1 MNTVQLGVDPTSS
14 QTTST
19 IQLANG
25 LTNPTTTTTTVTTL
39 DLKQNMLQN
48 MLPQQI
54 KIKDE
59 LQTVPIHP
67 NNHLHMQQQM
77 NQLNNSNSKSKKSNS
92 KQTGQTTTTAAAVAT
107 TSTKI
112 KSIPTTSLS
121 STGVSSA
128 AAAAGTSSMMMAS
141 KIDSSARRNTD
152 ASSVT
157 SSNDL
162 NSPLNMDEQETFKLE
177 KKRERNREAAR
188 KCRTRKLEK
197 IAELEQQVKVLNDAS
212 DAQRSKIRALQA
224 EIQELH
230 IKFEAHQKMNNCDLK
245 Y

>member
-1 MNTVQLGVDPTSS
+1 MNTIQLGVDPT
-14 QTTST
+14 TST
-19 IQLANG
+19 NGLQLANG
-25 LTNPTTTTTTVTTL
+25 LNNPTITQTGTTL

-77 NQLNNSNSKSKKSNS
+77 NQLNNNSKSKKSNS
-92 KQTGQTTTTAAAVAT
+92 KQTGQTTTTAATAAT

-121 STGVSSA
+121 STGVASA
-128 AAAAGTSSMMMAS
+128 SAGTSSMMMAS

-162 NSPLNMDEQETFKLE
+162 NSPLNMDDQETFKLE

-212 DAQRSKIRALQA
+212 DAQRSKIRSLQA

-230 IKFEAHQKMNNCDLK
+230 VKFEAHQKMNNCDLK

>member
-1 MNTVQLGVDPTSS
+1 MNTIQLGVDATSS
-14 QTTST
+14 QATST
-19 IQLANG
+19 NGLQLANG
-25 LTNPTTTTTTVTTL
+25 LNNQTTTGATL

-77 NQLNNSNSKSKKSNS
+77 NQLNNNKSKKSNS
-92 KQTGQTTTTAAAVAT
+92 KQTGQTTATTTAAT

-121 STGVSSA
+121 STGVASA
-128 AAAAGTSSMMMAS
+128 SAGTSSMMMAS
-141 KIDSSARRNTD
+141 KIESSARRNTD

-162 NSPLNMDEQETFKLE
+162 NSPLNMDDQETFKLE

-230 IKFEAHQKMNNCDLK
+230 IKFEAHQKMNNWDLK